1 MNDRNQE
8 VGLIAVIIGAVL
20 FLIVLVLL
28 AAGIISWMLYRN
40 ANEAMINAQRAAEE
54 ARQAQIR
61 AIENEAANPPEV
73 IEEREVE
80 ESVPD

>member
-8 VGLIAVIIGAVL
+8 VGLIAVIIGAIL

-28 AAGIISWMLYRN
+28 AAGIISWMLVRN
-40 ANEAMINAQRAAEE
+40 ANEDLIKADRAAEE
-54 ARQAQIR
+54 ARQAQIQ
-61 AIENEAANPPEV
+61 AIENEAANPPE
-73 IEEREVE
+73 IMEEREVE